1 MGSIFG
7 FLVIGI
13 LGDNFG
19 RKITALFCIIVGVI
33 GYLIILFAKTLYVAE
48 VGLFVCGF
56 GIYSSYNIGVTFLSE
71 TLENTKRQ
79 KILIITQGM
88 FSVGGFAIVFAFYFI
103 K

>member
-7 FLVIGI
+7 FFVIGI

-19 RKITALFCIIVGVI
+19 RKLTALFCIIIGVI
-33 GYLIILFAKTLYVAE
+33 GYLVILFAKTLYVAE

-71 TLENTKRQ
+71 TLENKVH
-79 KILIITQGM
+79 LYII
-88 FSVGGFAIVFAFYFI
+88 II
-103 K
+103 KCSEFG